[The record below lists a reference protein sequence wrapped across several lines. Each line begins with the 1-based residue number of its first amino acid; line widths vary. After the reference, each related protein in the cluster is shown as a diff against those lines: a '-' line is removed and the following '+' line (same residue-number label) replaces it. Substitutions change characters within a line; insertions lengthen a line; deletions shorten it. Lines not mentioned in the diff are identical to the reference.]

1 MKNKRARAKIAE
13 LQDHI
18 LVSCEPPDGINEAL
32 DYILEAVAATR
43 GGFAKTAAQH
53 AIVATMHWVRGKQ
66 PCKKRKHTSALMLD
80 PRTKLYMALEWLD
93 ELLMEAGYPSWQQL
107 RDEWSDAVE
116 EG

>member
-1 MKNKRARAKIAE
+1 MKNKRARVKIAE

-18 LVSCEPPDGINEAL
+18 LVSCEPPGGINEAL

-43 GGFAKTAAQH
+43 GSFARTAGLN
-53 AIVATMHWVRGKQ
+53 AIGAAKQ
-66 PCKKRKHTSALMLD
+66 WMGGVKPCQRRTVLTLD

-93 ELLMEAGYPSWQQL
+93 EILMEAGYPSWQQL

>member
-18 LVSCEPPDGINEAL
+18 LVSCEPPDGISEAIE
-32 DYILEAVAATR
+32 YTLEAVASAL
-43 GGFAKTAAQH
+43 GGSANTPAQH
-53 AIVATMHWVRGKQ
+53 AIVAALQWKNSRL
-66 PCKKRKHTSALMLD
+66 PCQGTGTEVLTLD